1 MIIITFLPRKIN
13 VGCFQ
18 IRAQLVLGTKLGGQ
32 TLQPVPRSFLFWS
45 ERGPGAYS
53 YATGHPKELWELEKA
68 EDSCCS
74 RHGSR
79 VRAGPWIHNEHLI
92 QGIRMQARQ
101 SFNNYSE
108 TVNISQSV
116 TVRGQLRETNNGAFN
131 LTTSVLTVMP
141 RPRLLHLLSLP
152 VTFYD

>member
-1 MIIITFLPRKIN
+1 
-13 VGCFQ
+13 
-18 IRAQLVLGTKLGGQ
+18 
-32 TLQPVPRSFLFWS
+32 
-45 ERGPGAYS
+45 
-53 YATGHPKELWELEKA
+53 
-68 EDSCCS
+68 
-74 RHGSR
+74 
-79 VRAGPWIHNEHLI
+79 
-92 QGIRMQARQ
+92 MQARQ